1 MELQIVYVRFL
12 CCRMEPLFL
21 RNYSRIAPLQIQA
34 YNAATHVDYKDMPL
48 EPLVPEITSGG
59 NAGNSSRREGVEEL
73 EADSSSNTPTKS
85 KENCKVCEKSLCRIS

>member
-1 MELQIVYVRFL
+1 VELQIVYVRFL
-12 CCRMEPLFL
+12 YCRMEPLFL

-59 NAGNSSRREGVEEL
+59 NASNSSRREGVEEL
-73 EADSSSNTPTKS
+73 EADSSTNTPTKS
-85 KENCKVCEKSLCRIS
+85 KEN